1 MAADN
6 KPVWVD
12 EDAHRLLKSWAKA
25 QKRPMVEVASELV
38 LQRLGELDPSAGL
51 ITAPEGE
58 EEAEETEETE
68 LIADAAPDAPG
79 NTAPPT
85 VTVAREQGTADA
97 PAAAEATSVDQSDR
111 IEREVRPMHDA
122 NDRDRKFLGG
132 IWLV

>member
-38 LQRLGELDPSAGL
+38 LQRLGELDPAAGL
-51 ITAPEGE
+51 ITAPDDPG
-58 EEAEETEETE
+58 AEET
-68 LIADAAPDAPG
+68 LIADAPPETPAPG
-79 NTAPPT
+79 NAAPPT

-97 PAAAEATSVDQSDR
+97 PAAAEATSVDTSDR
-111 IEREVRPMHDA
+111 IEREVRPMQDA
-122 NDRDRKFLGG
+122 HDRDRKFLGG